1 MFQVATREAADA
13 ANKAARAQ
21 AADNIYQ
28 KLKLEQEA
36 ALRAKVNCEHESDH
50 VQVRIRE
57 QSADSLSGL
66 DIGMRGSL
74 STMPWKSIVL
84 R

>member
-1 MFQVATREAADA
+1 MCCQVAAREAADA

-36 ALRAKVNCEHESDH
+36 ALRAKV
-50 VQVRIRE
+50 RE
-57 QSADSLSGL
+57 KLARNGCRRL
-66 DIGMRGSL
+66 
-74 STMPWKSIVL
+74 
-84 R
+84 